1 MKIKHLSIFIGGLLF
16 GYGLAISGMTEQE
29 IVLSF
34 LQLRDLGLLLVIGSV
49 ALVSGL
55 TINLVPK
62 ILKRSF
68 LGKDFRRRGRI
79 LNKRTI
85 LGAIIFGAG
94 WGISG
99 QCPGSALA
107 SLGTGNLPILIG
119 ILSIFIGAYLMEIF
133 FGSAR

>member
-1 MKIKHLSIFIGGLLF
+1 
-16 GYGLAISGMTEQE
+16 
-29 IVLSF
+29 
-34 LQLRDLGLLLVIGSV
+34 
-49 ALVSGL
+49 VSGL
-55 TINLVPK
+55 TINLIPK

-68 LGKDFRRRGRI
+68 LGKNFKRRERV

-107 SLGTGNLPILIG
+107 SLGTGNLPILVG
-119 ILSIFIGAYLMEIF
+119 ILSIFMGAYVMEIY
-133 FGSAR
+133 FGKT

>member
-16 GYGLAISGMTEQE
+16 GYGLAISGMTKQE
-29 IVLSF
+29 LALSF
-34 LQLRDLGLLLVIGSV
+34 LQLRDLGLLLVIGSA

-55 TINLVPK
+55 TINLIPK

-68 LGKDFRRRGRI
+68 LGKNFSRRERI

-107 SLGTGNLPILIG
+107 SLGTGNLPILVG
-119 ILSIFIGAYLMEIF
+119 ILSIFMGAYVMEIL
-133 FGSAR
+133 FGKT

>member
-34 LQLRDLGLLLVIGSV
+34 LQLRDLGLLLVIGSA

-68 LGKDFRRRGRI
+68 LGKNFRRRERI

-94 WGISG
+94 WVYLVN
-99 QCPGSALA
+99 ALVQ
-107 SLGTGNLPILIG
+107 L
-119 ILSIFIGAYLMEIF
+119 
-133 FGSAR
+133 